1 MNPDLQQL
9 YSNIAK
15 AAQKGIAPDRL
26 DAYVLHTTKGLY
38 PSVQALAEQL
48 ASSSAK
54 KPSLVPA
61 SMSPMAA
68 FGRGM
73 TISGAMSPAEKNT
86 QAGALRSAA
95 QGATFNFADELYGL
109 MKGLPGSS
117 GYTEARDAVRAN
129 DAAFQKEHPAIAL
142 GANIA
147 GGLIPSVAT
156 GAMGILPVTAGAADA
171 PLLAR
176 LGLLAKSGAKAGAL
190 FGAGNSAGVAPELR
204 DVPQSMALGGVVGG
218 VSGGLLAPT
227 LGGANAAGR
236 WVGGKWNALRNPAQ
250 AAVEASDMD
259 LIRAM
264 QNNEMTPAT
273 AMDAFR
279 QADALVPGEP
289 VFANVLGGAGN
300 RTLRAAKNID
310 PSLEKP
316 AAAYMQQAIEGKPSR
331 IAGFLEQGF
340 APLNSGQPLTSAA
353 VGDAREAA
361 RKGLR
366 AAARQIYPADDV
378 QVPIGDAPILQV
390 PAVKQAM
397 QAVSENQLPVPGP
410 KTTPWQ
416 AATFPGSERRHPT
429 FGVLQ
434 ETELRLRD
442 KAFAMGTGASERSAL
457 LRNADE
463 LQAAITSELPGYA
476 EMAKKYAY
484 ASGPFNQFGDA
495 PTESATAAIFQGN
508 AADQIAAVRKVM
520 SHANPESINALRKTF
535 VESVT
540 NKLYS
545 LDANKTGSGVAGT
558 LENLMNDRKDL
569 VKLLFPNEQE
579 FNRFVERMGVQEQ
592 MTATARAI
600 SGNSNSIQQAMD
612 AGVGDELANAAI
624 VGSVFGGIKRMV
636 ARATARAGLHAIDDA
651 FGASGANRTGRLL
664 MSHAN
669 NPELKA
675 AIAGMQRQAA
685 EDAARKQLLF
695 VRHGRTVPGLLG
707 MAVGALSGGD
717 R

>member
-1 MNPDLQQL
+1 MNPDLQEL

-15 AAQKGIAPDRL
+15 AAQKGITPDRL
-26 DAYVLHTTKGLY
+26 DAYVLHKTQGLY

-54 KPSLVPA
+54 KAPSIPA

-73 TISGAMSPAEKNT
+73 TISGTMSPAEKNT

-95 QGATFNFADELYGL
+95 QGATFNFADELYGV
-109 MKGLPGSS
+109 MHGLPGSP
-117 GYTEARDAVRAN
+117 GYTEARDEVRAN
-129 DAAFQKEHPAIAL
+129 DAAFQEEHPAIAL
-142 GANIA
+142 GANLA
-147 GGLIPSVAT
+147 GGLIPSVAA
-156 GAMGILPVTAGAADA
+156 GAAGILPVAAGAAEA
-171 PLLAR
+171 PLLSR
-176 LGLLAKSGAKAGAL
+176 LGSLAKSGAKAGGL
-190 FGAGNSAGVAPELR
+190 FGAASGAGVADELH
-204 DVPQSMALGGVVGG
+204 DVPQSIALGGAAGG
-218 VSGGLLAPT
+218 AMGGLLSPA
-227 LGGANAAGR
+227 LGAANATGQ
-236 WVGGKWNALRNPAQ
+236 WIGGKWRALRNPLE
-250 AAVEASDMD
+250 AAVKASDAD
-259 LIRAM
+259 LLRAM

-273 AMDAFR
+273 AMEALR

-300 RTLRAAKNID
+300 RTLRAAKNLD

-316 AAAYMQQAIEGKPSR
+316 AAAYVQQAIEGKPAR

-353 VGDAREAA
+353 VGDAREVA

-366 AAARQIYPADDV
+366 AAAKQIYPADDV

-397 QAVSENQLPVPGP
+397 QAVSENQLPVTGP

-416 AATFPGSERRHPT
+416 AATFPGAERRHPT

-434 ETELRLRD
+434 ETERRLRD
-442 KAFAMGTGASERSAL
+442 KAFAMTTGASERSAL

-463 LQAAITSELPGYA
+463 LQATIAGELPGYS

-484 ASGPFNQFGDA
+484 AAGPFNQFGDA
-495 PTESATAAIFQGN
+495 PAESATAAIFQGN

-520 SHANPESINALRKTF
+520 THSNPESIDALRKTF
-535 VESVT
+535 VESIT

-545 LDANKTGSGVAGT
+545 MDANKTGSGVAGT
-558 LENLMNDRKDL
+558 LENMMNDRKDL

-592 MTATARAI
+592 MTATARAVT
-600 SGNSNSIQQAMD
+600 GNSNSIQQAMD

-636 ARATARAGLHAIDDA
+636 ARATARAGLHAVDKNL
-651 FGASGANRTGRLL
+651 GASGASRTGQLL
-664 MSHAN
+664 MSHASD
-669 NPELKA
+669 PALGA
-675 AIAGMQRQAA
+675 AISEMERRAAA
-685 EDAARKQLLF
+685 EAALQQLRF
-695 VRHGRTVPGLLG
+695 VRHGRTAPGLLG
-707 MAVGALSGGD
+707 MAAGALLGGEH
-717 R
+717 